1 MSGQLEIRQRFV
13 TEGELEEKR
22 RKRQEE
28 WERVRKPEDPLEQPE
43 EVYDPRSLFE
53 KLQEQ
58 KERKQAEFEEPLK
71 FKNQVRGLEED
82 EAGFLSGVEAH
93 REATE
98 RARRHEEL
106 IALQEYH
113 ESVHRRGQEEVGIK
127 CHTLWSIDAR
137 TSMARSRLTQTQ
149 ILAGAVKRKSTDSKE
164 DTKRRKIEKE
174 KPNKA
179 EGAVKS
185 SQVENARAS
194 GALAS
199 VAIYTDSDS
208 ESDGGAD
215 VPSSPLSQ
223 L

>member
-28 WERVRKPEDPLEQPE
+28 WEK
-43 EVYDPRSLFE
+43 
-53 KLQEQ
+53 EQ

-82 EAGFLSGVEAH
+82 EAGFLSGVEAQ

-98 RARRHEEL
+98 RARRCEEL
-106 IALQEYH
+106 VALQEYH
-113 ESVHRRGQEEVGIK
+113 EAVHRRGQEEAPIER
-127 CHTLWSIDAR
+127 SISRSTDAR
-137 TSMARSRLTQTQ
+137 ASVTRSRLTQTQ
-149 ILAGAVKRKSTDSKE
+149 ILAGAVKRKSTDTRDTKHTRDTRE
-164 DTKRRKIEKE
+164 DTKQRKIEEE
-174 KPNKA
+174 KQCKA
-179 EGAVKS
+179 EGGVKT
-185 SQVENARAS
+185 SQMETARGS
-194 GALAS
+194 GALAG
-199 VAIYTDSDS
+199 VAIYMDSDS

-215 VPSSPLSQ
+215 TPSLPLSQ